1 MRRPVVALLFA
12 ALAFVGALVGSALLA
27 TSLGAEAA
35 AAPIGAGSLA
45 APAST
50 HAGPQASS
58 ESKAKAKVEPFGL
71 LVGVGAPLCD
81 DRAASTYGAEPAP
94 LPVDAGVLSKGDG
107 KCATGA
113 LLAADVAS
121 SSSHDDLQRTPEPP
135 VESVALPPSGLE
147 GLPDR
152 AAFAPA
158 KFPRPVGDVV
168 DDATAETDSP
178 PPKPVPWVR

>member
-12 ALAFVGALVGSALLA
+12 ALAFVGAFVGSAMLA

-35 AAPIGAGSLA
+35 AATIV
-45 APAST
+45 
-50 HAGPQASS
+50 SS
-58 ESKAKAKVEPFGL
+58 EVSTTPGVQKPKAEPFGL

-81 DRAASTYGAEPAP
+81 DRAASVYGAEPAP

-113 LLAADVAS
+113 LLAADVAA

-135 VESVALPPSGLE
+135 VESVALPPSGLQ
-147 GLPDR
+147 GLPDQP
-152 AAFAPA
+152 AFAPA